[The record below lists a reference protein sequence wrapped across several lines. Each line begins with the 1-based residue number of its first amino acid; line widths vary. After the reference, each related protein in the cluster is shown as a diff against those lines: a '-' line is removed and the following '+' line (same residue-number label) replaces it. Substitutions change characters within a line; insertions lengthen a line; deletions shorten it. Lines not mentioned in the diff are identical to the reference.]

1 MNNVDRYSVLNWMKK
16 DKWMVRKDSSIR
28 EVMRGM
34 VQLEST
40 ELPVIEKGSL
50 LGVIK
55 LQDCVQGLEEGIGL
69 DGIIAPL
76 LSKHS
81 YTETSSF
88 SMRDIER
95 LPLYITN
102 AKNQKYEGA
111 IRNKELLMYQKS
123 LHAMSMR
130 TKPANGP
137 DKPFASA
144 VMEEILGESPAIMKA
159 KQMARKAAMSRAPVL
174 LTGES
179 GVGKEQFA
187 RAIHDL
193 GMTREGSFI
202 PVNCAAI
209 PDNLL
214 ESELFGYVGGAFT
227 GANKDGKPGKFE
239 LAHRGTLF
247 LDEIGDLPLST
258 QVKILRVLQEKEI
271 ERIGSVS
278 SVFVDFRL
286 ITATNKNLGEL
297 VKRGEFREDLYHR
310 LHVIPIHIPPLRQRK
325 ADIPRIME
333 EYSSR
338 LCTTYGTTK
347 KTMDE
352 EALQLFFKYDWPGNV
367 RELINVMERMYVLID
382 HSHIGTKDLPEEFI
396 YHYHAQTEL
405 NSTLV
410 SFQNRHKRAMPH
422 QEEEEKKR
430 IENVLK
436 EVKGNKSKAA
446 ERLGIS
452 RATLYNKL
460 ARFHV

>member
-1 MNNVDRYSVLNWMKK
+1 MNNVDRYSVLYWMKK
-16 DKWMVRKDSSIR
+16 DKWMVRKESSIR
-28 EVMRGM
+28 EVMRRM
-34 VQLEST
+34 VQFEST
-40 ELPVIEKGSL
+40 ELPVIEKGGL

-76 LSKHS
+76 LSNHF

-88 SMRDIER
+88 SMQDIVR

-102 AKNQKYEGA
+102 AENKKFEGA
-111 IRNKELLMYQKS
+111 IRNQEFLMYQKY
-123 LHAMSMR
+123 LHATLTR
-130 TKPANGP
+130 VKPTHRP
-137 DKPFASA
+137 DKLRTS
-144 VMEEILGESPAIMKA
+144 VQMEEILGESPAIMKA
-159 KQMARKAAMSRAPVL
+159 KQMARKAAMSKAPVL
-174 LTGES
+174 LMGES

-193 GMTREGSFI
+193 GMTREGAFI
-202 PVNCAAI
+202 PVNCTAI

-214 ESELFGYVGGAFT
+214 ESELFGYTGGAFT

-239 LAHRGTLF
+239 LAHKGTLF

-271 ERIGSVS
+271 ERIGSVH

-297 VKRGEFREDLYHR
+297 MKRGEFREDLYHR
-310 LHVIPIHIPPLRQRK
+310 LHVIPIQIPPLRQRK
-325 ADIPRIME
+325 TDIPHIME
-333 EYSSR
+333 EYSRR
-338 LCTTYGTTK
+338 LCATYGITK
-347 KTMDE
+347 KTIDE
-352 EALQLFFKYDWPGNV
+352 EALRLFFKYDWPGNV

-382 HSHIGTKDLPEEFI
+382 HSHIGKKELLEEFI
-396 YHYHAQTEL
+396 YNFTARSES
-405 NSTLV
+405 NSTIV
-410 SFQNRHKRAMPH
+410 SFQNRHKAAMLH
-422 QEEEEKKR
+422 QEEEEKKL